1 MKQLSKI
8 GNKYIMTGEQLA
20 VSKRDYKL
28 NNFKNQ
34 FNIFDI
40 VQNLSPEE
48 LKDLEIHFA
57 NNEILSS

>member
-20 VSKRDYKL
+20 VSNRDYQL

-40 VQNLSPEE
+40 INNLSPKE
-48 LKDLEIHFA
+48 LKDLETHFS
-57 NNEILSS
+57 NNKI

>member
-20 VSKRDYKL
+20 VSKRDFTL
-28 NNFKNQ
+28 NNHKNQ

-40 VQNLSPEE
+40 INNLSPEE
-48 LKDLEIHFA
+48 LKDLEIHFEK
-57 NNEILSS
+57 NKI

>member
-20 VSKRDYKL
+20 VSKRDFNL

-40 VQNLSPEE
+40 INNLSPEE
-48 LKDLEIHFA
+48 LKDLEIHFE
-57 NNEILSS
+57 NNKI